1 MSRLPMPCRL
11 KPAEQGVDYQ
21 EGQGLLPGL
30 TVQQRRV
37 INAAGDIATTRPE
50 LVAFQHAILCQVG
63 LPRARV
69 AERTFERT
77 SGSASILVEA
87 GKLWDARS
95 GSWLEE
101 LLPYGSKPRLALV
114 HIISEAVRT
123 RSRNVDV
130 GRSLYDLMKTLG
142 IDTNGRSYSSFR
154 RQLSALSAC
163 RITLG
168 FGADT
173 IDSKPIERFRAWTDE
188 GCEVGGRLSPGA
200 VVLSTTFYES
210 LIEHAVPL
218 DPRAIVALQKS
229 PLALDLYTWLSHRL
243 HRVTRI
249 TGERVSWQALQHQ
262 FGQEYDRERDFRR
275 RMLESLRDVRAVY
288 PTARVD
294 EVEGALVLL
303 PSPPPVKRTFVAL
316 PTGEPTRRG

>member
-1 MSRLPMPCRL
+1 MSKLPTQRRVNEAKSL
-11 KPAEQGVDYQ
+11 STDL
-21 EGQGLLPGL
+21 EGQGTFPGL
-30 TVQQRRV
+30 TVQRRKV
-37 INAAGDIATTRPE
+37 INAAGEIATTRPE

-95 GSWLEE
+95 ATWIEE
-101 LLPYGSKPRLALV
+101 ALPYGSKPRLALV

-123 RSRNVDV
+123 RSRSVDV
-130 GRSLYDLMKTLG
+130 GRSLYDFMKTLG
-142 IDTNGRSYSSFR
+142 IDTNGRSYASFR
-154 RQLSALSAC
+154 QQLSALSAC

-168 FGADT
+168 FGAET

-188 GCEVGGRLSPGA
+188 GGEADGRLSPGA
-200 VVLSTTFYES
+200 VVLSPTFYES
-210 LIEHAVPL
+210 LIDHAVPL

-243 HRVTRI
+243 HRVSRV
-249 TGERVSWQALQHQ
+249 TGERVSWQALQQQ
-262 FGQEYDRERDFRR
+262 FGQEYDRGRDFRR
-275 RMLESLRDVRAVY
+275 RMMESLRDVQAVY
-288 PTARVD
+288 PTARVE
-294 EVEGALVLL
+294 EVAGALVLL
-303 PSPPPVKRTFVAL
+303 PSPPPVRKTLVAL
-316 PTGEPTRRG
+316 PAG